1 VAALRLALVQPD
13 VRLGDLEHNLA
24 RAGELVRRARAAGAD
39 LVVLPELALS
49 GYRVGDAADDLS
61 LARDDE
67 RLAALV
73 AEAGDA
79 AIVVG
84 FAERT
89 RLHVYNAA
97 AYFEA
102 GTLVHLH
109 RKLYL
114 PTYGIYEERKHF
126 SPGGSLRAF
135 DARLG
140 RPAMLV
146 CNDAWQLPL
155 PFLAV
160 QDGAEILL
168 VPAASA
174 AASYP
179 GSLDT
184 RSYWRDI
191 TRFYGRMLESYVVF
205 VNRVGREEGL
215 EFWGGSHVVD
225 PCGEVVAA
233 AADHEETVL
242 VCDVDLAAVGARRR
256 AVPLVREARLGLIA
270 REVERLLGSAADR

>member
-1 VAALRLALVQPD
+1 MAALRLALVQPD

-102 GTLVHLH
+102 GALVHLH

-140 RPAMLV
+140 RLAMLV

-225 PCGEVVAA
+225 PCGDVVA

-242 VCDVDLAAVGARRR
+242 VCEVDLAAVRARRR

-270 REVERLLGSAADR
+270 REVERLLGHAADR